1 MNRMKPNRR
10 IGFTLIELLV
20 VIAIIGVLFVVAMPV
35 FENAGRKDPTRAAY
49 QLMTT
54 LRLAR
59 QHAINKRQF
68 TAVVFPVRAH
78 NGGVVSYGAEDLDK
92 CLRSYAVLAVTNRMD
107 GLLRKEQTPDKMDF
121 IYVSD
126 WKYLPPGIYFDDEKL
141 ATSTILMPTN
151 VLSKYSYPLRPGV
164 ATPGGPAPVPMA
176 MLMFKP
182 NGRAYQLTTG
192 ADPYLVDQDPHI
204 HLTSA
209 KYYEKA
215 GTTLDG
221 PKAIPGSN
229 VTIMVRAKSGQV
241 VFRDK

>member
-1 MNRMKPNRR
+1 
-10 IGFTLIELLV
+10 
-20 VIAIIGVLFVVAMPV
+20 
-35 FENAGRKDPTRAAY
+35 
-49 QLMTT
+49 
-54 LRLAR
+54 
-59 QHAINKRQF
+59 
-68 TAVVFPVRAH
+68 
-78 NGGVVSYGAEDLDK
+78 
-92 CLRSYAVLAVTNRMD
+92 
-107 GLLRKEQTPDKMDF
+107 
-121 IYVSD
+121 
-126 WKYLPPGIYFDDEKL
+126 
-141 ATSTILMPTN
+141 
-151 VLSKYSYPLRPGV
+151 
-164 ATPGGPAPVPMA
+164 

-192 ADPYLVDQDPHI
+192 AEPYLVDQDPHI